1 MIDHLEFIRVRVFV
15 IASSPLFLAL
25 MHMLLLK

>member
-1 MIDHLEFIRVRVFV
+1 MTDPREFIRVRVFL

-25 MHMLLLK
+25 MHMLLK

>member
-1 MIDHLEFIRVRVFV
+1 MTDPSEFIRVRIFV

-25 MHMLLLK
+25 MHMLLK

>member
-1 MIDHLEFIRVRVFV
+1 MTDPREFIRVRIFV

-25 MHMLLLK
+25 MHMLLK

>member
-1 MIDHLEFIRVRVFV
+1 MNNPREFITVKVFL

-25 MHMLLLK
+25 MHLLLK

>member
-1 MIDHLEFIRVRVFV
+1 MINPHEFIRVRVFL

-25 MHMLLLK
+25 MHMLLK